1 MKEFKK
7 LTLEEICKLEF
18 HPLANLFPLLSAQEL
33 EELAGD
39 IERNGLK
46 ETIVLFEG
54 QILDGR
60 NRYLAARKL
69 GLGTDERG
77 DWYPFVHFETF
88 PRRDGYTLAQA
99 AAAFVITKNIMRR
112 NLSEDQR
119 AMIAAKLYAK
129 LPNKPKHG
137 GDRKSSASLPASELD
152 STQSAT
158 NLKAG
163 VANQM
168 KVSVKQLER
177 AGTLQ
182 KKSPGKA
189 AEVEAGTK
197 TLAEAEKEVGTK
209 PQKVKL
215 KSEINA
221 PPPPPPPPPPEPKKP
236 KFTFDAVG
244 VSKYITDQS
253 VRNWF
258 WGQCELAK
266 MPFAWQAKLAALIA
280 EDAAFHN
287 KGVVSLP
294 FIKHFEQYIRLWA
307 EYPGI
312 DIDQADMDE
321 ILSKLNEEKLQALVE
336 KLKKQ
341 LFALARVANELAK
354 VTENVPSTQLL
365 GRMFDRQFR
374 RYGLQWVKQT
384 VDKLVEKFP
393 PN

>member
-1 MKEFKK
+1 MKELKK

-18 HPLANLFPLLSAQEL
+18 HPLANLFPLLSDKEL

-60 NRYLAARKL
+60 NRYLAARTQ
-69 GLGTDERG
+69 GLGTEERI

-112 NLSEDQR
+112 NLDEHQR

-137 GDRKSSASLPASELD
+137 GDRKSSASSPASELD
-152 STQSAT
+152 NAQLAT

-163 VANQM
+163 VASQM

-182 KKSPGKA
+182 KKSPDKA

-215 KSEINA
+215 KPKINA
-221 PPPPPPPPPPEPKKP
+221 PPPPEPKKP
-236 KFTFDAVG
+236 KFTFDSIG
-244 VSKYITDQS
+244 VSKYIADQS
-253 VRNWF
+253 ARNWF
-258 WGQCELAK
+258 WRQCELAK

-280 EDAAFHN
+280 EDAASHN

-294 FIKHFEQYIRLWA
+294 FIKHFEQYIRLWT

-321 ILSKLNEEKLQALVE
+321 ILGKLNEEKLKEKVE
-336 KLKKQ
+336 KFKTQ
-341 LFALARVANELAK
+341 LFALTRVANELVKAA
-354 VTENVPSTQLL
+354 ENVPSTRLL
-365 GRMFDRQFR
+365 GRLFDNQFR
-374 RYGLQWVKQT
+374 RYGLLWIKQT
-384 VDKLVEKFP
+384 VDRLAEKFP